1 MNWSW
6 GEEGEYDEEPSVDYM
21 EYLARRASCS
31 VLPDPPKAMV
41 YLYNG
46 CCCCMLLTFFTQVE
60 TQHTR
65 ERDIYILSP
74 QCIIVHDNDCN
85 KNNGMLFGFAQV
97 APAPVPKRKKS
108 LPGAADAPAAILSRE
123 EASVLSSQRRE
134 EVRRQVEEA
143 ERYRANPLLY
153 FCSPQVKVRSISQCV
168 THPAIF
174 VHSRF
179 SQSNNRTSHPP
190 GRKGFAS
197 AVETCTLTHR
207 ILCAHRSNMS
217 TRN

>member
-1 MNWSW
+1 MQR
-6 GEEGEYDEEPSVDYM
+6 P
-21 EYLARRASCS
+21 ARPAESDGIFIQR
-31 VLPDPPKAMV
+31 
-41 YLYNG
+41 
-46 CCCCMLLTFFTQVE
+46 LLLLHVAHFFHGSRNT
-60 TQHTR
+60 HTR
-65 ERDIYILSP
+65 ETEIYTLATMYYCTR
-74 QCIIVHDNDCN
+74 QCN

-174 VHSRF
+174 VHSSF
-179 SQSNNRTSHPP
+179 SQSNNRTSHSP